1 MLSHLKIIFNARK
14 VKQQLQTH
22 LKLCLPEFSP
32 SGTIKST
39 EGLSWEG
46 GATENTR
53 RSWCKNLFCQFRM
66 FLPLSCSVEA
76 ELSNIMFYLYNC
88 FFCATKLLWMHQ
100 RCQYPIIDIELRENK
115 IISERE
121 IPNAP
126 RLTFAKPFVNINQH
140 FTTRICLT
148 LQILKC
154 LKGHC
159 KKYAQNFFFPFYTKR
174 KIQNSEQENPV
185 GGRDTSNVIFARPT
199 KSRNEGRLHNN
210 RVGIFGTF
218 PNSEI
223 TSVLRSVFYVNDK
236 KYLGLN
242 RKQMWHRSQVSGGVC
257 RGVMGRAI
265 SPMGLLSLSLP
276 SITFSSHQQ

>member
-1 MLSHLKIIFNARK
+1 MHTK
-14 VKQQLQTH
+14 KQ
-22 LKLCLPEFSP
+22 K
-32 SGTIKST
+32 
-39 EGLSWEG
+39 
-46 GATENTR
+46 
-53 RSWCKNLFCQFRM
+53 
-66 FLPLSCSVEA
+66 
-76 ELSNIMFYLYNC
+76 
-88 FFCATKLLWMHQ
+88 
-100 RCQYPIIDIELRENK
+100 
-115 IISERE
+115 
-121 IPNAP
+121 
-126 RLTFAKPFVNINQH
+126 
-140 FTTRICLT
+140 
-148 LQILKC
+148 
-154 LKGHC
+154 
-159 KKYAQNFFFPFYTKR
+159 FFPFYAKG

-236 KYLGLN
+236 RYLGLN

-276 SITFSSHQQ
+276 SITFSSHQQQWQYSVLPSSSFPQSLEKISNDVTQRNQIHTPWHYIIWQLCAVIFSVHDISFNNFFS